1 MNRSLNYKMNKTV
14 LETLISETHGQFQ
27 HNLCRNIVP
36 EPTNA
41 YICPIPYDHDY
52 TLPICKVVNN
62 ETLPAPAITINDSNI
77 FDVDN
82 LSSKVP
88 SEVQYESYKDHDK
101 RLLTF
106 QNWGGRKPDAKS
118 LNQAGF
124 FYTGVG
130 DTIRCFTCGINIK
143 DFAED
148 MKPIKEH
155 IRHSDQCP
163 YLLILLGETRLEEC
177 KKHLRTH
184 DSEYKKRVT
193 NSR

>member
-1 MNRSLNYKMNKTV
+1 MNKTV

-124 FYTGVG
+124 FYTGNML
-130 DTIRCFTCGINIK
+130 INIVV
-143 DFAED
+143 FFV
-148 MKPIKEH
+148 
-155 IRHSDQCP
+155 SN
-163 YLLILLGETRLEEC
+163 
-177 KKHLRTH
+177 KKL
-184 DSEYKKRVT
+184 
-193 NSR
+193 